1 MNTLEIWNALS
12 SNIHTKKYFKGVF
25 SLDRIPKFIKNKP
38 ALLVVNIDKSN
49 KPGSHWVA
57 IYLPLKGNAEYFDSY
72 GIKPMHDEFIK
83 FFKRQ
88 KFVKILYNKI
98 QLQNYFS
105 TVCGQY
111 CCVFLLQRTK
121 KKTLENFI
129 KTYFNKQNFEVNDKI
144 VETLFLKNFK
154 RNIMHGGG
162 SVENLNFKDKIM
174 FSKNMKN
181 QVQTCSAY
189 IKGRKFYK

>member
-12 SNIHTKKYFKGVF
+12 TNVHTKKYFKGVF
-25 SLDRIPKFIKNKP
+25 PLDRIPKFIKNKP
-38 ALLVVNIDKSN
+38 ALLVVNTDKSN

-72 GIKPMHDEFIK
+72 GIKPMHDEFIQ

-88 KFVKILYNKI
+88 KFVKVLYNNI

-105 TVCGQY
+105 TVCGEY

-121 KKTLENFI
+121 NKTLENFI
-129 KTYFNKQNFEVNDKI
+129 KTYFNKKNFEDNDKI
-144 VETLFLKNFK
+144 VETLFLKSFNRK
-154 RNIMHGGG
+154 IMQGGG
-162 SVENLNFKDKIM
+162 PIKNLHSKRRIM
-174 FSKNMKN
+174 NSKKMKN
-181 QVQTCSAY
+181 RVQTCNAY
-189 IKGRKFYK
+189 LKDKKFYK